1 MALILA
7 QDPVQISHCPRCVEI
22 RLDRLSLAL
31 CAPADAEPEDP
42 GYDCLLCDHMGTC
55 VDHYVKHLV
64 LKHPGTVDAREGL
77 LSYAKDMVAEGRWT
91 VYTDLDH
98 IVTEQGVFPNHY
110 RSAYLEMAQKLGL
123 QHPCIISL
131 DKPPRDTIVNP
142 EAFAQY
148 IRETEWNLSNT
159 GLQLNAWT
167 GSSSHTYFCSAVTAQ
182 PFLTETG
189 ADSLSGFVNSPA
201 ASPGNARKRNRVLSE
216 AELALAHPKPTAWPW
231 LSIDDGAPLRC
242 YRMNTGKAG
251 DGGGAIKFSALQR
264 LIKAGGGEKVG
275 DIVSIYVVA
284 TGRWSFKAEL
294 VVHADHRFP
303 THNPETG
310 LPLPKDVSVI
320 IDDESFN
327 EDLYNFQFT
336 LLKGIP
342 KRHKA
347 NERFIKIEPLF
358 LGEAAH
364 RFLDPSE
371 VNQQAMLLTQELDAR
386 VRQILLRDQHDS
398 YFGNPYAESTPSS
411 YDWQKA
417 LKALRQQEEV
427 ETLYF
432 AYQAAGKS
440 PFANPQV
447 LSRIAGKYARQWQSH
462 LERGRE
468 LPTRF
473 VYGEHLKL
481 LHPFYAGHLPAE
493 PETLRLIW
501 HPRKR
506 DELIGVGLHP
516 ETLRRESE
524 SLGTPDTDDT
534 VYVIFLED
542 PSGQAWGLVLRL
554 PSSPDGGICQKLNP
568 ADARRLRALG
578 YHFYRK
584 QEGHQFPG
592 LYALDAAGQ
601 PVYPNQLESLPFPED
616 QTPFW
621 TTNPYEAV
629 KALGMLDV
637 NWEYMGEICNALAAL
652 DYSGHFD
659 PETDKLEFSVQ
670 VIDPV
675 QKATSDPTNI
685 AEALYERLYQTLQG
699 GKRIDPC
706 ILGRVLA
713 PLQEIHAARQLENPA
728 LPDFDALLNKPGVQK
743 CAPHHPVLKAGA
755 ENALQKLQ
763 NQLENWRL
771 LANGPHRWLLKDDYP
786 EALASQVRM
795 AFKEISQQWGTA
807 VNQQWEILRDKQT
820 PYSQRKAKAEKIMA
834 NAGRR
839 QDTLIQKAYRRAIA
853 LLRDDYQPGSFMGFW
868 RLHSLTNDL
877 RYHYDRKRGRERFK
891 AASSNALEQNLPA
904 EEREAY
910 YGFGKSKATILLQVR
925 NRVRNLYPG
934 ARCKLRRIKGNPDL
948 YSLGTPAKGNP
959 FGEVAA
965 FEGKTVAGFS
975 LKVLGEVPNYW
986 PPRNELIRPTEER
999 EQPWIYSETGE
1010 RQWNPYYEEANE
1022 DDESY
1027 QEDQVQYKP
1036 VDLASY
1042 HLVAFEVILE

>member
-1 MALILA
+1 MALILT
-7 QDPVQISHCPRCVEI
+7 QDPVQISHCPRCVGI
-22 RLDRLSLAL
+22 KMDRLSLAL
-31 CAPADAEPEDP
+31 CDPADAEPEDP
-42 GYDCLLCDHMGTC
+42 GYDCPLCDHMGAC
-55 VDHYVKHLV
+55 VDHYIRHLV
-64 LKHPGTVDAREGL
+64 LEHTGTVDAREGL
-77 LSYAKDMVAEGRWT
+77 LNYAKEMVEEGRWT
-91 VYTDLDH
+91 VFTDLDH
-98 IVTEQGVFPNHY
+98 IVTRQGVFPNHY
-110 RSAYLEMAQKLGL
+110 RSAYLETAKDLQL

-131 DKPPRDTIVNP
+131 DKPPRATIINQ
-142 EAFAQY
+142 EAFDQY
-148 IRETEWNLSNT
+148 IRETEWNLANT

-182 PFLTETG
+182 PFLTEDG
-189 ADSLSGFVNSPA
+189 QGSLSGFVNSPA

-242 YRMNTGKAG
+242 YRMNTQKAG

-310 LPLPKDVSVI
+310 APIPKEVSVI

-327 EDLYNFQFT
+327 EDLFNFRYT

-358 LGEAAH
+358 LGEVAA
-364 RFLDPSE
+364 RFLDPKE
-371 VNQQAMLLTQELDAR
+371 VNEQAMLLTQDLDAR
-386 VRQILLRDQHDS
+386 VRRILTQEGHDS
-398 YFGNPYAESTPSS
+398 YFGNPYEETTPSS
-411 YDWQKA
+411 YDWQQ
-417 LKALRQQEEV
+417 ALRALQKQENV
-427 ETLYF
+427 ETLHF

-440 PFANPQV
+440 PFANPGV
-447 LSRIAGKYARQWQSH
+447 LARIAGKHARQWQSH

-493 PETLRLIW
+493 PETLRLLW
-501 HPRKR
+501 HPRTHGQ
-506 DELIGVGLHP
+506 LIGVGLHP

-542 PSGQAWGLVLRL
+542 ATGQCWGLVLRL
-554 PSSPDGGICQKLNP
+554 PSSPDGGICQKLDP
-568 ADARRLRALG
+568 ADARRLRELG

-584 QEGHQFPG
+584 QEGHKFPG
-592 LYALDAAGQ
+592 LYALDADGQ

-616 QTPFW
+616 QVPFW
-621 TTNPYEAV
+621 TANPYEAV
-629 KALGMLDV
+629 RALGMLDV

-652 DYSGHFD
+652 DYSGLFD
-659 PETDKLEFSVQ
+659 PATDKLEFSVQ

-685 AEALYERLYQTLQG
+685 AEALYERLYQAVAQG
-699 GKRIDPC
+699 QRLDPC
-706 ILGRVLA
+706 IAGRVLA
-713 PLQEIHAARQLENPA
+713 PLQEIHAERQLTDPELPA
-728 LPDFDALLNKPGVQK
+728 FESLLNKPGVNQ

-755 ENALQKLQ
+755 ENALEKLQ

-795 AFKEISQQWGTA
+795 AFKEISQQWGYA
-807 VNQQWEILRDKQT
+807 INQKWEILRDKNV
-820 PYSQRKAKAEKIMA
+820 PYPQRKAKAEKVMDKT
-834 NAGRR
+834 GRR
-839 QDTLIQKAYRRAIA
+839 QDALIRDAYRRTVN
-853 LLRDDYQPGSFMGFW
+853 LLRENYQPGSFMGFW

-877 RYHYDRKRGRERFK
+877 RYHYDKNRGRERFK
-891 AASSNALEQNLPA
+891 AASSNALDQNLPA
-904 EEREAY
+904 KEREAY
-910 YGFGKSKATILLQVR
+910 YSFGKTKATILLQVR

-934 ARCKLRRIKGNPDL
+934 AICKLHRVKGNPDV
-948 YSLGTPAKGNP
+948 YNLGTPAKANP

-965 FEGKTVAGFS
+965 FEGKAVAGYC
-975 LKVLGEVPNYW
+975 LKALGEVPNYW
-986 PPRNELIRPTEER
+986 PPRSKIIRSTEER
-999 EQPWIYSETGE
+999 EQPWNYSESGE
-1010 RQWNPYYEEANE
+1010 RQWNPAYEEE
-1022 DDESY
+1022 SDDYEFP
-1027 QEDQVQYKP
+1027 QENQVQSIP
-1036 VDLASY
+1036 IDLASY
-1042 HLVAFEVILE
+1042 HLVAFEVIL